1 MLENSLDQEVMG
13 YLEQTFA
20 PSTQKTYKTQRETYL
35 SFCLAMGYT
44 PVPAS
49 TVVLCRYAVMLART
63 LKYTTI
69 IKYLNIVRLL
79 HLEWNITNP
88 LQQNHQLDSVL
99 KGIWRALGDTPTRK
113 FPVDPPSINK
123 NPISFGFI

>member
-1 MLENSLDQEVMG
+1 MG

-35 SFCLAMGYT
+35 SFCRAMGYT

-49 TVVLCRYAVMLART
+49 TAVLCRYAVMLART

-69 IKYLNIVRLL
+69 KQYLNIVRLL
-79 HLEWNITNP
+79 HLESNITNP

-99 KGIWRALGDTPTRK
+99 KGIRRALGDTPTRK
-113 FPVDPPSINK
+113 LPVDPPSVNK